1 MPVLTAQTIARPL
14 LVLLLALG
22 LSACQSSG
30 TGQRAGAGAG
40 LSTAAQSLAV
50 APVATPAV
58 ASVTASQAPASA
70 EQRAKSVLVLDGS
83 GREVDSYNADAPRYP
98 ASLTKMMTLYLLF
111 EAIDRGELT
120 MASEIPVSARA
131 ASRPP
136 ARIGVAAGSSIKVED
151 AVQAL
156 AVRSANDMAVAV
168 AEAVAGSEDAF
179 AARMNAKARD
189 LGMSHTRYVNASGLS
204 DTRQVTTARDIAR
217 IASALRSRFPQHLHY
232 FNRTSFTYQ
241 GRVFEATNKLIGRVD
256 GVDGLKT
263 GYLSMS
269 GYNLVATAE
278 RGGRRVMVVV
288 LGGASEAA
296 RDREVTELI
305 ERYYAGG
312 V

>member
-1 MPVLTAQTIARPL
+1 MPVLTAKSLSKL
-14 LVLLLALG
+14 LFVLLLAGG
-22 LSACQSSG
+22 LAACQSSG
-30 TGQRAGAGAG
+30 AGQRAVPAPG
-40 LSTAAQSLAV
+40 SQVVTAVSV
-50 APVATPAV
+50 AAP
-58 ASVTASQAPASA
+58 SVASQAVFQPPAKA
-70 EQRAKSVLVLDGS
+70 EPRAKSVLVLDGS
-83 GREVDSYNADAPRYP
+83 GREIDSFNADAPRYP

-136 ARIGVAAGSSIKVED
+136 ARIGVPAGSTIRVEE

-156 AVRSANDMAVAV
+156 AIRSANDMAVAV
-168 AEAVAGSEDAF
+168 AEAVAGSEEAF
-179 AARMNAKARD
+179 ATRMMAKARA
-189 LGMSHTRYVNASGLS
+189 LGMNRTRFVNASGLS
-204 DTRQVTTARDIAR
+204 DTRQVTTARDMAR
-217 IASALRSRFPQHLHY
+217 LAAALRSRYPQHLHY
-232 FNRTSFTYQ
+232 FNRTSFSYQ
-241 GRVFEATNKLIGRVD
+241 GRVFEATNKLIGKVP
-256 GVDGLKT
+256 GVNGLKT

-288 LGGASEAA
+288 MGGASEAA
-296 RDREVTELI
+296 RDREVTDLI

>member
-1 MPVLTAQTIARPL
+1 MPVLTAKPL
-14 LVLLLALG
+14 LKPLFALLLAAG
-22 LSACQSSG
+22 LAACQSSG
-30 TGQRAGAGAG
+30 AGQRAVPPPGGQVA
-40 LSTAAQSLAV
+40 TAVSV
-50 APVATPAV
+50 AAPSVASQPVAQP
-58 ASVTASQAPASA
+58 PASA
-70 EQRAKSVLVLDGS
+70 EPRAKAVLVLDGS
-83 GREVDSYNADAPRYP
+83 GREIDSFNADAPRYP

-120 MASEIPVSARA
+120 MMSEIPVSARA

-136 ARIGVAAGSSIKVED
+136 ARIGVRAGTMIRVED

-168 AEAVAGSEDAF
+168 AEAVAGSEIAF
-179 AARMNAKARD
+179 AARMTAKAQA
-189 LGMSHTRYVNASGLS
+189 LGMSRTRFVNASGLS
-204 DTRQVTTARDIAR
+204 DPRQVTTARDMAR
-217 IASALRSRFPQHLHY
+217 LAAALSSRYPQYLHY
-232 FNRTSFTYQ
+232 FNRTSFTYD
-241 GRVFEATNKLIGRVD
+241 GRVFEATNKLIGKVP
-256 GVDGLKT
+256 GVNGLKT

-288 LGGASEAA
+288 MGGASEAA
-296 RDREVTELI
+296 RDGEVTDLI

>member
-1 MPVLTAQTIARPL
+1 MPVLTAKPL
-14 LVLLLALG
+14 LKPLFALLLAAVLA
-22 LSACQSSG
+22 ACQSSG
-30 TGQRAGAGAG
+30 AGQRAVPAPGGQVA
-40 LSTAAQSLAV
+40 TAVSVAAPSVASL
-50 APVATPAV
+50 PVAQP
-58 ASVTASQAPASA
+58 PASA
-70 EQRAKSVLVLDGS
+70 EPRAKAVLVLDGS
-83 GREVDSYNADAPRYP
+83 GREIDSFNADAPRYP

-120 MASEIPVSARA
+120 MMSEIPVSARA

-136 ARIGVAAGSSIKVED
+136 ARIGVRAGTMIRVED

-168 AEAVAGSEDAF
+168 AEAVAGSEIAF
-179 AARMNAKARD
+179 AARMTAKAQA
-189 LGMSHTRYVNASGLS
+189 LGMSRTRFVNASGLS
-204 DTRQVTTARDIAR
+204 DPRQVTTARDMAR
-217 IASALRSRFPQHLHY
+217 LAAALSSRYPQYLHY
-232 FNRTSFTYQ
+232 FNRTSFTYD
-241 GRVFEATNKLIGRVD
+241 GRVFEATNKLIGKVP
-256 GVDGLKT
+256 GVNGLKT

-288 LGGASEAA
+288 MGGASEAA